1 MLDRNFFQKIS
12 GSATENYIWV
22 SNTILSFRKKLKIIF
37 WENLWTDRRLDR
49 WVDGRTDGRTDGQT
63 LFYRPKTGV
72 QKYNMT
78 QENATVKNEIK
89 RKKNG
94 RKKKLDITIGISQYT
109 EFMKYF
115 IFICLGYDDLVHWT
129 LTYYYTQ
136 KWKLFTNVLRSLGVK
151 HRKLYSVKLF

>member
-22 SNTILSFRKKLKIIF
+22 SNTMLSFRKKLKIIF

-78 QENATVKNEIK
+78 QDNATVKNEIK

-94 RKKKLDITIGISQYT
+94 RKKKTWHNYWHITIYWIY
-109 EFMKYF
+109 E
-115 IFICLGYDDLVHWT
+115 IFYIYMFGLWWLS
-129 LTYYYTQ
+129 
-136 KWKLFTNVLRSLGVK
+136 SLDFNLL
-151 HRKLYSVKLF
+151 LYSEMKNFYQCFEFSWC